1 MKHLKNMWE
10 GFLDILEAIS
20 FFLSPHKFRHDPTK
34 TMPWEQPSRKERRKQ
49 KQQEKQKE
57 RALKKHNN
65 KKKKDKKDNDKTVK
79 KIPENVKQTSTVK
92 EKKISP
98 LEALMQS
105 NATPTQ
111 EKTLGVEVMDISE
124 PLTNDK
130 AKAMLQTSES
140 NLAYHYHDGRYH
152 QIAVRF
158 KPKSLKDEYR
168 ARDDVAR
175 KNLKPR
181 LFPNP
186 DKMSA
191 EYFDRT
197 HVIPIGY
204 HGSEDDNRLLVGFN
218 SDINRKDLRD
228 FEIMVGNFNK
238 TQTIMWFVSIEK
250 QDNESAKWYAT
261 VWNKNGKVL
270 VKDTFHDKDEF
281 VWLP

>member
-79 KIPENVKQTSTVK
+79 KIPENVKQTSTK
-92 EKKISP
+92 KKKKISP

-130 AKAMLQTSES
+130 AKAMLQTS
-140 NLAYHYHDGRYH
+140 
-152 QIAVRF
+152 
-158 KPKSLKDEYR
+158 
-168 ARDDVAR
+168 
-175 KNLKPR
+175 
-181 LFPNP
+181 
-186 DKMSA
+186 
-191 EYFDRT
+191 
-197 HVIPIGY
+197 
-204 HGSEDDNRLLVGFN
+204 
-218 SDINRKDLRD
+218 
-228 FEIMVGNFNK
+228 
-238 TQTIMWFVSIEK
+238 
-250 QDNESAKWYAT
+250 
-261 VWNKNGKVL
+261 
-270 VKDTFHDKDEF
+270 
-281 VWLP
+281 